1 MKITEDS
8 KLYKFIHKA
17 DKIIGGIMDNL
28 SGFFIAAIF
37 VIVLFCVLC
46 RYVLHV
52 STGGYDEFNTYFL
65 TLVIWAGTVTTARKF
80 EYGHINIDLI
90 GPYIKSEKV
99 KAAIRV
105 VWQILAIITCAVF
118 AKLSWDYMMYLV
130 KRGTTMMGVN
140 FPMWFF
146 ILIMFLCDVII
157 MIYEV
162 IFMFCLIFG
171 KMLGGMPYKPWGFI
185 PLTEEEELKPVDDG
199 MDTAVIQEKE
209 EQHE

>member
-8 KLYKFIHKA
+8 KLFKFIRKA

-99 KAAIRV
+99 KANLGLV
-105 VWQILAIITCAVF
+105 LESLAVCVICAPPGVQVLRGEIS
-118 AKLSWDYMMYLV
+118 KLYCSACI
-130 KRGTTMMGVN
+130 GS
-140 FPMWFF
+140 
-146 ILIMFLCDVII
+146 
-157 MIYEV
+157 E
-162 IFMFCLIFG
+162 
-171 KMLGGMPYKPWGFI
+171 
-185 PLTEEEELKPVDDG
+185 
-199 MDTAVIQEKE
+199 
-209 EQHE
+209 